1 VRLRRGCGRGHSA
14 SAGHWVAAR
23 NAHKFACLCGKATD
37 GTSLAWRTRT
47 KRAPGTTAKMGWF
60 AASPPLPEQL
70 DSSRLVPM
78 CILAAFVSSVLL
90 AGYLYLRRKWPKWF
104 HAAAEKAFNEV
115 DHNHSG
121 TVDAQEMYTC
131 VLWIYLTLNEYGLKV
146 CAPDRPTVEGIMKAS
161 DVDSSGALDFEEF
174 KRALD
179 VLMGQTL
186 GRAITQLLFTLLC
199 PPISGLLIKGV
210 LALWTITKYVLDVPA
225 DIVPEQLRERLHL
238 REVGDLIPES
248 VPVLLLSTL
257 LMLSLPFGLAK
268 VDEASKAALI
278 GRLKE
283 D

>member
-1 VRLRRGCGRGHSA
+1 LHP
-14 SAGHWVAAR
+14 
-23 NAHKFACLCGKATD
+23 
-37 GTSLAWRTRT
+37 SLAE
-47 KRAPGTTAKMGWF
+47 MGWF
-60 AASPPLPEQL
+60 HALPSPPEQL

-78 CILAAFVSSVLL
+78 CILASIISSVLL
-90 AGYLYLRRKWPKWF
+90 AGYLYLRRKWPVWF
-104 HAAAEKAFNEV
+104 HAAAEKAFKEV
-115 DHNHSG
+115 DHNNSG
-121 TVDAQEMYTC
+121 TVDAEEMYTC

-146 CAPDRPTVEGIMKAS
+146 CAPDRQVVEGIMKAS
-161 DVDSSGALDFEEF
+161 DVDRSGALDFEEF

-186 GRAITQLLFTLLC
+186 GRAMTQLVFTLLC
-199 PPISGLLIKGV
+199 PPISGLLIRGV
-210 LALWTITKYVLDVPA
+210 VALWLLVVPA

-257 LMLSLPFGLAK
+257 LMLSLPFGLAR

-278 GRLKE
+278 SRLKK